1 MKNDFIVDP
10 ELLSKLDSFIK
21 QEFVE
26 DEEKKYWDECGRS
39 LHEGEL
45 FSYESTTSY
54 SNALLE
60 KQLIKTNSLQ
70 AELEKANQTISELQ
84 LLLNQERDERLL
96 GEKSAKMHILIGSIV
111 GVSGLIVAIIS
122 FFTSLL

>member
-84 LLLNQERDERLL
+84 LLLKQEREERMA
-96 GEKSAKMHILIGSIV
+96 EESKNRKNSMIDRSI
-111 GVSGLIVAIIS
+111 AIIS
-122 FFTSLL
+122 IFIAVFSWLFK